1 MPCIFPVCSV
11 KNCCYLHR
19 AMMAVYCNAIHLVRR
34 LVHPSRCSADKKPTI
49 SPKLRHM
56 RMPKRTCM
64 PKRDILIHMCCAHV
78 YPQRCLDKKNNNKK
92 VNRVHGKR
100 FGVKRRAWEGVPQI
114 ISHFLPAL

>member
-34 LVHPSRCSADKKPTI
+34 LVHPSRCSADKQPTI

-64 PKRDILIHMCCAHV
+64 PKKGYLNSWVLRT
-78 YPQRCLDKKNNNKK
+78 CLPPKMPRQK
-92 VNRVHGKR
+92 
-100 FGVKRRAWEGVPQI
+100 E
-114 ISHFLPAL
+114 